1 METELIQREK
11 YPVSDSHIVEMA
23 VFRVPSPLPPCE
35 HLYRYRLVLLENGE
49 RVVGFDNERG
59 KGDHMHIGNREV
71 RYEFRSL
78 GQLRKDFW
86 TEVKKWIEG

>member
-1 METELIQREK
+1 LSLALL
-11 YPVSDSHIVEMA
+11 VS
-23 VFRVPSPLPPCE
+23 
-35 HLYRYRLVLLENGE
+35 LLENGE
-49 RVVGFDNERG
+49 RIVGFDNERG
-59 KGDHMHIGNREV
+59 KGDHMHIGNREA